1 MSIWDKTLQN
11 KPRLQ
16 ALFGR
21 IGRRKGPVPASR
33 AGGDEHTRWS
43 KAGIDLKDSSGPYAC
58 QRLRQPRFSAVV
70 QSEFKISKQDKL
82 FAIGSCFARGIE
94 SVLKGRGFRVE
105 SAATDFDRFSIGGNK
120 KVTALGFTNKYTT
133 YSMLNELSW
142 ALDPTLKFPEASLV
156 DLDGNRC
163 IDPHINPTLE
173 VTDRA
178 GTLERRRIIQ
188 DVNARIRDCRVVFMT
203 LGLVEVWYDKE
214 AEVHLN
220 TTPTRDMLR
229 RHPGRYEFTASNYLQ
244 NMENMEQ
251 LHALLIRHGH
261 PQLQMVVTTSP
272 VPLNATFTGQDIVV
286 ANTYSKSTLR
296 AVAQDFAAG
305 HDNVQ
310 YFPSYEIV
318 MNSQRDMAWEDDLRH
333 VKGAMTQHVMDLF
346 MRNFV
351 EG

>member
-1 MSIWDKTLQN
+1 MGILDKELQN
-11 KPRLQ
+11 RPRLR
-16 ALFGR
+16 ALLGR
-21 IGRRKGPVPASR
+21 LRPSR
-33 AGGDEHTRWS
+33 APVRAIQPGSNERTRWS
-43 KAGIDLKDSSGPYAC
+43 KAGIDLKDASGPYAC

-70 QSEFKISKQDKL
+70 EPEFKISKQDRL

-94 SVLKGRGFRVE
+94 SALRSRGFRVE
-105 SAATDFDRFSIGGNK
+105 SAATDFDRFAIVGDN

-142 ALDPTLKFPEASLV
+142 ALDPAAKFPDASLV
-156 DLDGNRC
+156 DLDEKRC
-163 IDPHINPTLE
+163 IDPHINPTLQ

-178 GTLERRRIIQ
+178 GTLERRHIIQ
-188 DVNARIRDCRVVFMT
+188 EVNARIRDCRVVFMT
-203 LGLVEVWYDKE
+203 LGLVEVWYDTE
-214 AEVHLN
+214 AKVHLN
-220 TTPTRDMLR
+220 TTPTRDMTQR
-229 RHPGRYEFTASNYLQ
+229 YPGRYKFAATNYLQ
-244 NMENMEQ
+244 NLDNMEK
-251 LHALLIRHGH
+251 LHALLTKHGH

-272 VPLNATFTGQDIVV
+272 VPLNATFTNQDIVV

-318 MNSQRDMAWEDDLRH
+318 MNSEREMAWEDDLRH